1 MRTGTDA
8 TRAAKTRKKAAK
20 TPASKSTKK
29 SLTRP
34 SSDVAQ
40 QTVIE
45 NLSQGAHDAVGELH
59 STEAVLSGHLISFSC
74 HLSIQFANIEMKEI
88 CCIMFLFFSE
98 NP

>member
-45 NLSQGAHDAVGELH
+45 GAHDAVGELH

-88 CCIMFLFFSE
+88 CCIMFLFFF
-98 NP
+98 